1 MYFDM
6 IVSFNCLIIWFFEMY
21 VKQFSVFFIYFQ
33 VVIMLYL
40 KNWRKYRVE
49 VEVVVKFIDD
59 ELSLNSN

>member
-1 MYFDM
+1 
-6 IVSFNCLIIWFFEMY
+6 
-21 VKQFSVFFIYFQ
+21 
-33 VVIMLYL
+33 MLYL